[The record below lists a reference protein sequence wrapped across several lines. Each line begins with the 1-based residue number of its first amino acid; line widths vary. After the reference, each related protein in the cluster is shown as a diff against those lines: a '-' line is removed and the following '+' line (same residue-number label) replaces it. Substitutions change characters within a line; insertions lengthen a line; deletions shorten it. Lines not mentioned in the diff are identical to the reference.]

1 MGSKQ
6 QEKAL
11 KAVRINPETWDKA
24 LGKARSRGMT
34 MEQLIDKLLRLYNA
48 NKINVKGGK

>member
-1 MGSKQ
+1 LPRESE
-6 QEKAL
+6 EKVL
-11 KAVRINPETWDKA
+11 KAVRVNPETWQKA

-34 MEQLIDKLLRLYNA
+34 MEQLIDGLLKGFNA